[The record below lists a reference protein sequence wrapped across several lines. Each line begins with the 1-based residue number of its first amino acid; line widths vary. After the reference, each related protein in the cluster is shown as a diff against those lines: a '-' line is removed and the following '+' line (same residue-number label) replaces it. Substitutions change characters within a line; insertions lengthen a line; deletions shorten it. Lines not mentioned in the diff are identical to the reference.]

1 MYFAATRPPSCGT
14 LANFRRLRHVRRPGG
29 MRKHGIDA
37 AARTPRPL
45 KNKTGQAKRS
55 AKRCTACLPAGQP
68 VRGVHNGAT
77 APRRHHGAA
86 REGAPRLGDMLGV
99 LLPYGHERPQRRSRS
114 RGLGPRYT
122 TRPRTSHDVVGL
134 VLVRTMG
141 TSHRRA
147 GAAATSITAPPRLDH
162 DGQAAVVFVCDVAPV
177 KRPLVRSS
185 PQTP

>member
-1 MYFAATRPPSCGT
+1 MLWLFLFLLWRFPKVWT
-14 LANFRRLRHVRRPGG
+14 LTVIRFTAGFRRGLL
-29 MRKHGIDA
+29 
-37 AARTPRPL
+37 TPAPWSARPL

-114 RGLGPRYT
+114 RGLGQRYT

-147 GAAATSITAPPRLDH
+147 GAAAISITAPPRLGFDNR
-162 DGQAAVVFVCDVAPV
+162 AAVVFVCDVAPV
-177 KRPLVRSS
+177 KRPLAWSS